1 MFTKFVDII
10 LHLDNYLS
18 YVIQQ
23 FGVTTYAILF
33 IIIFAETGFVF
44 TPFLPGDSL
53 LFAAGAFAALG
64 ALNVW
69 VLLIMLFIAAVTGD
83 SVNYWIGHVF
93 GKKLSEKADGRFIKK
108 EYLDK
113 TEAFYQKYG
122 KKTIILARFVP
133 IVRTFAPFV
142 AGIGKMKY
150 GEFFAYNVIGGFAWI
165 FLLTFAGYYFGQIP
179 IVKNNFTAVIMLIIL
194 LSILPGIVEFVKH
207 RNCQAK

>member
-1 MFTKFVDII
+1 MLTKFIDII
-10 LHLDNYLS
+10 LHLDKYLNYI
-18 YVIQQ
+18 IQQ
-23 FGVTTYAILF
+23 FGATTYAILF

-64 ALNVW
+64 SLNLW
-69 VLLIMLFIAAVTGD
+69 VLLIVLFIAAVAGD

-108 EYLDK
+108 EYIDK

-150 GEFFAYNVIGGFAWI
+150 GEFFAYNIIGGFAWI

-207 RNCQAK
+207 KIRKE